1 MVASSIKH
9 RKHSHQDD
17 GIKSP
22 EPPPPSANP
31 NGRQA
36 FSPRHGRSAS
46 SVYAFVP
53 ALCLACLLLS
63 LSLFILIGTSSS
75 SELLNIQAQTSD
87 DVGKIDGLRVA
98 TTMSQPLPYS
108 TLLAIINKQSLLNY
122 GQRPLT
128 GVYTF
133 GEDYLFQNTATTASD
148 NRDLVT
154 GSIQFPLVDLS
165 VLLTEEATESD
176 MLWNKKQSFLAYP
189 STFKSVI
196 ADNSEGVYPFQHIDH
211 ALLTRCG
218 YKMGKIPNQDR
229 SFIVNFLL
237 HANEGKFVNHLVD
250 GNDQKALL
258 MGIFDGHGGRGHVVS
273 HYIALELP
281 KVFAKIMKQKQ
292 HTLPLPLLDCIKNSK
307 MNDHVEN
314 YIKDALKETFIEVDA
329 NEPVKGTGGSTAS
342 VLFYPGLDTKAY
354 IANAGDS
361 TTIIAAFS
369 KSRKESTIVYQ
380 NRKHKPHLQDE
391 RQRIENAGGQVMIPP
406 SLLRGDTNSQLKE
419 SSRII
424 IPSPDGNAFGS
435 MALAMSRSIGDFD
448 GKAVGLIAEPEI
460 DIWDVREHYR
470 THQFDREQELDT
482 QWFAVIASDGVYDML
497 APETVVKYL
506 GRSLFG
512 GHDSGTIISPLEACE
527 RLIREAS
534 RIWKKE
540 SASSMGGMQY
550 RDDITLGV
558 SKIDF
563 PPM

>member
-1 MVASSIKH
+1 LLH
-9 RKHSHQDD
+9 
-17 GIKSP
+17 
-22 EPPPPSANP
+22 
-31 NGRQA
+31 
-36 FSPRHGRSAS
+36 FSLQQIAAHII
-46 SVYAFVP
+46 
-53 ALCLACLLLS
+53 
-63 LSLFILIGTSSS
+63 FIL
-75 SELLNIQAQTSD
+75 
-87 DVGKIDGLRVA
+87 R
-98 TTMSQPLPYS
+98 
-108 TLLAIINKQSLLNY
+108 
-122 GQRPLT
+122 
-128 GVYTF
+128 
-133 GEDYLFQNTATTASD
+133 
-148 NRDLVT
+148 
-154 GSIQFPLVDLS
+154 
-165 VLLTEEATESD
+165 
-176 MLWNKKQSFLAYP
+176 
-189 STFKSVI
+189 
-196 ADNSEGVYPFQHIDH
+196 
-211 ALLTRCG
+211 
-218 YKMGKIPNQDR
+218 
-229 SFIVNFLL
+229 
-237 HANEGKFVNHLVD
+237 
-250 GNDQKALL
+250 
-258 MGIFDGHGGRGHVVS
+258 RGHVVS

-424 IPSPDGNAFGS
+424 IPSPDGNAFG
-435 MALAMSRSIGDFD
+435 ALALSRSIGDFD

-512 GHDSGTIISPLEACE
+512 DHGSGTIISPLEACE